1 MKGHITKEQL
11 SDSLK
16 QEIESIGDKDQLQ
29 TENKDNIVNAI
40 NEVFQSG
47 VNVKNNMVQ
56 AINSKITV
64 PDINTNNTWNDI
76 VSSVKNIKEAQ
87 GNAVVADVISGKT
100 FTNSTGELLTG
111 TIVNRGGATT
121 VTPTTT
127 NQTKAA
133 GYYSG
138 AITIKG
144 DSNLVAANIVSG
156 KSIFGV
162 AGSAKIGV
170 RATIDGVVS
179 TKNITL
185 TSVIKE
191 FISKSTVPY
200 NFYEGSAVVLNNE
213 IHILGSSNSING
225 SKYTNHYKYNGSSWS
240 SVSTLPYNFYNGSA
254 VVLNNE
260 IHILGSSN
268 SNTTSNY
275 TKHYK
280 YNGSSW
286 SSVSTLPYNF
296 YNGSAV
302 VYNNEIHILGTGNTT
317 SNYTKHYKYNGK
329 SWSSVSTLP
338 YNFNYGSAVVLNNE
352 IHILGS
358 GESSHHTKHYKY
370 NGSSWTKVST
380 LPYKFYNG
388 SAVVYNNEIH
398 ILGSGGSY
406 TNHYKYNGSSWSSVS
421 TLPYNFYNGSAVVYN
436 NEIHILGSGNS
447 SSYTKHYY
455 APLYYQ
461 LSYN

>member
-16 QEIESIGDKDQLQ
+16 EYLQTLGLTKEQVNEAIKLSVGDKEKLQ
-29 TENKDNIVNAI
+29 TNNKDSIVNAI

-64 PDINTNNTWNDI
+64 PDITTDDTWDNI

-87 GNAVVADVISGKT
+87 GNAVAADVISGKT

-121 VTPTTT
+121 VTPTTS

-170 RATIDGVVS
+170 SVTIDGVIS

-185 TSVIKE
+185 KSVIKE
-191 FISKSTVPY
+191 FISKSTIPY
-200 NFYEGSAVVLNNE
+200 NFRSGSAVVLNNE
-213 IHILGSSNSING
+213 IHILGSSNSG
-225 SKYTNHYKYNGSSWS
+225 SYTKHYKYNGSSWS
-240 SVSTLPYNFYNGSA
+240 SVSTLPYSFYNGSA

-268 SNTTSNY
+268 S
-275 TKHYK
+275 
-280 YNGSSW
+280 
-286 SSVSTLPYNF
+286 
-296 YNGSAV
+296 A
-302 VYNNEIHILGTGNTT
+302 

-338 YNFNYGSAVVLNNE
+338 YNFYDGSAVVLNNE

-358 GESSHHTKHYKY
+358 
-370 NGSSWTKVST
+370 
-380 LPYKFYNG
+380 
-388 SAVVYNNEIH
+388 
-398 ILGSGGSY
+398 SGTS
-406 TNHYKYNGSSWSSVS
+406 N
-421 TLPYNFYNGSAVVYN
+421 
-436 NEIHILGSGNS
+436 
-447 SSYTKHYY
+447 YTKHYY
-455 APLYYQ
+455 APLYYR

>member
-1 MKGHITKEQL
+1 MKGHISKEQL

-16 QEIESIGDKDQLQ
+16 NEIESIGDKEQLQ
-29 TENKDNIVNAI
+29 TEDKSSIVNAI

-87 GNAVVADVISGKT
+87 GNAVAADVLSGKT

-111 TIVNRGGATT
+111 SIVNRGGATT
-121 VTPTTT
+121 VTPTTS

-170 RATIDGVVS
+170 RVTIDGVIS
-179 TKNITL
+179 TKDITL
-185 TSVIKE
+185 NSIIKD
-191 FISKSTVPY
+191 FVSKSTLPY
-200 NFYEGSAVVLNNE
+200 DFYTGSAVVLNNE
-213 IHILGSSNSING
+213 IHILGSSNTGN
-225 SKYTNHYKYNGSSWS
+225 YTKHYKYNGKSWS

-268 SNTTSNY
+268 SVNY

-296 YNGSAV
+296 YA
-302 VYNNEIHILGTGNTT
+302 
-317 SNYTKHYKYNGK
+317 
-329 SWSSVSTLP
+329 
-338 YNFNYGSAVVLNNE
+338 GSAVVLNNE

-358 GESSHHTKHYKY
+358 YNNGDHTKYYKY
-370 NGSSWTKVST
+370 NGRSWSSVST
-380 LPYKFYNG
+380 IPYIFYNG
-388 SAVVYNNEIH
+388 SAVVLNNEIH
-398 ILGSGGSY
+398 ILGGGVIY
-406 TNHYKYNGSSWSSVS
+406 T
-421 TLPYNFYNGSAVVYN
+421 
-436 NEIHILGSGNS
+436 E
-447 SSYTKHYY
+447 HYY
-455 APLYYQ
+455 TPSYYR

>member
-16 QEIESIGDKDQLQ
+16 NEIESIGDKEQLQ
-29 TENKDNIVNAI
+29 TEDKSSIVNAI

-64 PDINTNNTWNDI
+64 PDITADDTWDNI

-87 GNAVVADVISGKT
+87 GNAVAADVISGKT

-179 TKNITL
+179 TKDITL
-185 TSVIKE
+185 TSIIKE
-191 FISKSTVPY
+191 FISKSTLPY
-200 NFYEGSAVVLNNE
+200 NFYAGSAVVLNNE
-213 IHILGSSNSING
+213 IHILGTYNTGN
-225 SKYTNHYKYNGSSWS
+225 YTKHYKYNGKSWS

-260 IHILGSSN
+260 IHILGGNRSSD
-268 SNTTSNY
+268 Y
-275 TKHYK
+275 
-280 YNGSSW
+280 
-286 SSVSTLPYNF
+286 
-296 YNGSAV
+296 
-302 VYNNEIHILGTGNTT
+302 I
-317 SNYTKHYKYNGK
+317 
-329 SWSSVSTLP
+329 
-338 YNFNYGSAVVLNNE
+338 
-352 IHILGS
+352 
-358 GESSHHTKHYKY
+358 
-370 NGSSWTKVST
+370 
-380 LPYKFYNG
+380 
-388 SAVVYNNEIH
+388 
-398 ILGSGGSY
+398 
-406 TNHYKYNGSSWSSVS
+406 
-421 TLPYNFYNGSAVVYN
+421 
-436 NEIHILGSGNS
+436 
-447 SSYTKHYY
+447 KHYY
-455 APLYYQ
+455 TPLYYL